1 MRRALNARLAAQAAA
16 MKVSANIIV
25 QLIAR
30 WHMGPAQFSFDHQQ
44 VLEFAIYGSFN
55 SQLSNIIQ
63 FVLEDWFPTA
73 RGTDDFNLP
82 VQDHERT
89 RQLEEEKAG
98 NGHDPVAWRPAVS
111 RFERWRRWFGVRD
124 GVIWRNL
131 FAKLLLDQTIGLL
144 ISAIVF
150 ITITNVARVPHP
162 SFVLP
167 IIRERLLSLIMAGW
181 HIWPLVALCNFLWV
195 PVRSRVLVAVFVGFG
210 WSIFLSVFAMR
221 K

>member
-30 WHMGPAQFSFDHQQ
+30 WHKGPAEFTFDVQQ
-44 VLEFAIYGSFN
+44 VIEFALYGSFN

-63 FVLEDWFPTA
+63 FLLEDWFPTA
-73 RGTDDFNLP
+73 RGTDEDDDLRLP
-82 VQDHERT
+82 VEDREGGLRKLDEKTKEQLWTPAGGT
-89 RQLEEEKAG
+89 RL
-98 NGHDPVAWRPAVS
+98 
-111 RFERWRRWFGVRD
+111 ERWRRRLGIRD

-131 FAKLLLDQTIGLL
+131 FAKLFLDQTIGLV
-144 ISAIVF
+144 ISACVF
-150 ITITNVARVPHP
+150 LTITNVARVPHP
-162 SFVLP
+162 TLVIP
-167 IIRERLLSLIMAGW
+167 VIRERLFSLLLAGW